1 MLMRTGTLLKI
12 DPNSQGEEKEE
23 EVPELSLEGRLCEVC
38 RFFNKESEAPVY
50 CLECNKLLC
59 KSCSE
64 KHLKTSIARDHKIV
78 SASEGLPSHTTCKL
92 HAAEQLKYFCRTCS
106 QLVSRSWSCK
116 FSGFNY
122 LCFFE
127 ALGWC
132 LVDGSGGVIM

>member
-1 MLMRTGTLLKI
+1 MLMRSGTLLKI
-12 DPNSQGEEKEE
+12 DPNSQEEAKED
-23 EVPELSLEGRLCEVC
+23 EVPELSLQGRLCEVC

-106 QLVSRSWSCK
+106 QLVSRSCSCK
-116 FSGFNY
+116 LSGFFW
-122 LCFFE
+122 CVFFE
-127 ALGWC
+127 AVNWC
-132 LVDGSGGVIM
+132 SVGGSGAVIM